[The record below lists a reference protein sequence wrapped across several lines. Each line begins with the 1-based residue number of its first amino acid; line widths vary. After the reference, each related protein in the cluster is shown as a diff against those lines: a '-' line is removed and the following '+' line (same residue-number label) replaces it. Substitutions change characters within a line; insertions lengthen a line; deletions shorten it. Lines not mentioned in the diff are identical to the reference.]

1 MEKFTVTAMES
12 SMRYMMKTEARRKRR
27 RRLFLLTVSS
37 VEIIEKQSRTETY
50 TLESGEPK
58 LIVGFCVTCNLYE

>member
-1 MEKFTVTAMES
+1 
-12 SMRYMMKTEARRKRR
+12 MMKTEARRKRR

-37 VEIIEKQSRTETY
+37 VEILEKQSRTETY